1 MNYRQ
6 LMIGVV
12 LSAGIVTASQAATS
26 KDHLRKQAEAACAG
40 DATRLCGDYVGD
52 EAKSAECM
60 KQNMAQVSP
69 ACRKASKALGR

>member
-1 MNYRQ
+1 MNYRNIA
-6 LMIGVV
+6 IGLL
-12 LSAGIVTASQAATS
+12 LSAGLVTATQAATS
-26 KDHLRKQAEAACAG
+26 KDRLRQQAEAACAG

-69 ACRKASKALGR
+69 ACRKASKALAR